1 MTTFKKCVLSV
12 SATLLIIGCGKQPD
26 AVRKKREPK
35 HPEPAAKNHLYPTN
49 SSPRPS
55 QTTAQTFQ
63 AEKPVISVWE
73 AAKTGEMATL
83 KQHALTGTDLN
94 SKTSTGWTPLHFAYS
109 NRKKCHPVSTG
120 KWSGPKRKKR
130 KGSCSNRPI
139 TYSGCQEQQPVC
151 IGRTFHLGVM
161 LQLPSR

>member
-1 MTTFKKCVLSV
+1 MTAFKKCVLSV
-12 SATLLIIGCGKQPD
+12 SATLLIIGCGNQPD

-94 SKTSTGWTPLHFAYS
+94 RKTSTGWTPLHFAYS
-109 NRKKCHPVSTG
+109 NRKKNAIQFLLENGADPNA
-120 KWSGPKRKKR
+120 KNE
-130 KGSCSNRPI
+130 KGVAPI
-139 TYSGCQEQQPVC
+139 DLSLIQDAKNNSP
-151 IGRTFHLGVM
+151 FALW
-161 LQLPSR
+161 